1 MEERVKLII
10 LFPKKGKLFGNSL
23 THLQAERCP
32 VIDDRSMHVITI
44 RSFIVNSLSKILLV
58 TWKS

>member
-1 MEERVKLII
+1 MKERVKLII
-10 LFPKKGKLFGNSL
+10 LLPKKGKMFRNTSN
-23 THLQAERCP
+23 HLQAERCP